1 MSNPII
7 VRPTLSTGFIFNLV
21 KEDKELLKH
30 TRVMSELV
38 QVALG
43 NNALA
48 HNICAW
54 EELHGKLEFS
64 LTKDK
69 NFVDAIE
76 VLFVSSCGYYDK
88 GIVQIPACYGFD
100 KQDLSHLEIEI
111 DWFEY
116 PIYRG
121 VRH

>member
-1 MSNPII
+1 MSNSII
-7 VRPTLSTGFIFNLV
+7 FKSSLSTGFIVNLI
-21 KEDKELLKH
+21 KEDKDLLKH
-30 TRVMSELV
+30 TRVMSELL

-43 NNALA
+43 NNELA
-48 HNICAW
+48 YNICVW

-64 LTKDK
+64 LIK
-69 NFVDAIE
+69 NENLDEIE

-88 GIVQIPACYGFD
+88 GFVIIPTYYYHD
-100 KQDLSHLEIEI
+100 ELTKQDLFPEIH
-111 DWFEY
+111 WFEY

>member
-7 VRPTLSTGFIFNLV
+7 VRPTLSTGFIVNLV
-21 KEDKELLKH
+21 KEDKDLLKH
-30 TRVMSELV
+30 TRVMSELL

-64 LTKDK
+64 LIKDE
-69 NFVDAIE
+69 IE

-111 DWFEY
+111 TWFEY